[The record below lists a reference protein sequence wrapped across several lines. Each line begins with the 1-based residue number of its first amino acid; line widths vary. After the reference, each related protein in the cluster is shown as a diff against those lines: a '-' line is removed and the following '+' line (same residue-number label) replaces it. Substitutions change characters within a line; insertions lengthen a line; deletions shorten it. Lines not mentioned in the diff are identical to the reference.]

1 MRARVVLVL
10 AVAIVALV
18 AACGGGGKSSSKVS
32 AALKEWEITP
42 EPAEVRPGKVDFTV
56 VNNGTKVHQFIV
68 VKSDLPPGQLPTTAD
83 NSVDL
88 AKLNVSGS
96 IEAIQPG
103 ASANVEM
110 ELFPGKYIFICNL
123 VSQNASG
130 PADPHYLNGMAAGFF
145 VHDE

>member
-1 MRARVVLVL
+1 MRARVLFAL
-10 AVAIVALV
+10 AVAVVALV

-32 AALKEWEITP
+32 AALEEWEITP
-42 EPAEVRPGKVDFTV
+42 QPAEIRPGKVDFTV
-56 VNNGTKVHQFIV
+56 VNNGAKVHQFIV

-88 AKLNVSGS
+88 AKLNVAGM

-103 ASANVEM
+103 ASANLQL
-110 ELFPGKYIFICNL
+110 ELFPGKYVFICNL
-123 VSQNASG
+123 VSQNPSG

-145 VHDE
+145 VQDE